1 MFEAECP
8 PAGPGSLRIGELSR
22 RTGVAASRIRFY
34 ERGGVLPKAGRSLNG
49 YRQYPQ
55 TAVKLLTL
63 IDGAQRLGFSLAEIR
78 DALAEAAPNF
88 PSHDALA
95 RILRAKLAALDQHLK
110 DIRARRREIRTLLT
124 ELGE

>member
-1 MFEAECP
+1 MFEADCP
-8 PAGPGSLRIGELSR
+8 PAGPGALRIGELSR
-22 RTGVAASRIRFY
+22 QTGVAASRIRFY
-34 ERGGVLPKAGRSLNG
+34 ERNGVLPKAGRGLNG
-49 YRQYPQ
+49 YREYPL
-55 TAVKLLTL
+55 TAVKLLGL

-95 RILRAKLAALDQHLK
+95 RVLRTKLAALDQHLK
-110 DIRARRREIRTLLT
+110 DIRARRREIIALLG